1 MSINW
6 FRWYHG
12 SISDP
17 KFTVISRKSRQPR
30 ALVLAMWAAILE
42 FASQAD
48 ERGSVEKIELDTI
61 AACLDADD
69 EAVESVF
76 LAMTE
81 KGLIVDNRVD
91 AWDRRQV
98 YREDD
103 SRDRVR
109 KFREKNKG
117 IEEVANS
124 VTQGNA
130 PVTQGNAPVTPQST
144 DTDQIQ
150 RRTEQ
155 NRERERSARKH
166 AKPAR
171 SKTDFPADLAI
182 TPELQAWA
190 DKNGYVEPMA
200 AHLDN
205 FRDKSI
211 AKGYQYADWTAAL
224 RNAIRDDWAG
234 LRKPQP
240 DKRAATGGGRN
251 GGFASNPNAGEF
263 AAIMSGKSIVIEGEL
278 AHVAH

>member
-48 ERGSVEKIELDTI
+48 ERGSVENIELDTI

-69 EAVESVF
+69 ESVESVF
-76 LAMTE
+76 RAMTE

-103 SRDRVR
+103 SRERVR
-109 KFREKNKG
+109 KFREKNKQT
-117 IEEVANS
+117 EELAN
-124 VTQGNA
+124 

-171 SKTDFPADLAI
+171 SKTDFPADLTI

-190 DKNGYVEPMA
+190 DKNGYVEPLA
-200 AHLDN
+200 AHLSS

-234 LRKPQP
+234 LRKPQAG
-240 DKRAATGGGRN
+240 KQAASRN
-251 GGFASNPNAGEF
+251 AAMEASDPRIAEV
-263 AAIMSGKSIVIEGEL
+263 KSILSGVKRQVIEGEFS
-278 AHVAH
+278 HVAH